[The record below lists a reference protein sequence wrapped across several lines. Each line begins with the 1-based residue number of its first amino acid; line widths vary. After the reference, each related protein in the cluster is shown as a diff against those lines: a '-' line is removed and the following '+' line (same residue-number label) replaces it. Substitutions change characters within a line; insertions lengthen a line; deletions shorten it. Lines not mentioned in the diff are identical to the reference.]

1 MTMTPAI
8 IILAL
13 ISALAA
19 TVLAFIFIV
28 PEKKRK
34 KLNKIGVL
42 LHDILN
48 FKFLI
53 VEKILQ
59 ALYIFCTAFVIMAG
73 FFMLFQF
80 RSYYYRTYWG
90 GGWGLLI
97 MIGGPIAI
105 RLAYE
110 GMMMMILLVKNVI
123 QINNKL
129 KAPEGENAENADI
142 FGVELPFSAPKK
154 EEEAAD
160 ELHTTLM
167 SESIDLDRFA
177 KQPEVKIPAA
187 TFCPHCGA
195 KVDGGLFCSVCGK
208 KL

>member
-90 GGWGLLI
+90 GGWGLLL
-97 MIGGPIAI
+97 MIVGPIVI
-105 RLAYE
+105 RLVYE
-110 GMMMMILLVKNVI
+110 GMMMAILLVKNVI
-123 QINNKL
+123 QINNKVEAPVGEDGK
-129 KAPEGENAENADI
+129 KADEADI
-142 FGVELPFSAPKK
+142 FGVELPFSAPAK
-154 EEEAAD
+154 EVEIEVAPATAA
-160 ELHTTLM
+160 
-167 SESIDLDRFA
+167 
-177 KQPEVKIPAA
+177 
-187 TFCPHCGA
+187 FCSNCGA